1 MSELPLTL
9 SLVLRRAA
17 RIGGA
22 RPVVTARPEGG
33 ERRTWAQVTERAL
46 RLCGALRRLGVRPG
60 ERVATFGWNHHQH
73 LELLL
78 GVPLLGAIVHPINVR
93 LHPDDVVHVSR
104 EAEDAVV
111 FVDASLTP
119 VLAELRS
126 RLGHVRHWVVMGEE
140 AEVAPAFAGA
150 PRYEELLAAEA
161 PLENL
166 PEVDERTPASLCYT
180 SGTTGRPQGVEYSH
194 RSLVLHAMGALMV
207 DSMAV
212 SERDVVLPLAPF
224 FHANGWG
231 LPYSAAF
238 AGAALVLPGPRL
250 DAGSVAR
257 LIERERVTLAAA
269 VPTVWNAFEPVLRE
283 GKHELSSLRR
293 ILCGGAPLPMRTIQ
307 RFAEHGISFLHAWG
321 MTELGPSGTMARARE
336 EGFPEERLAPLATQG
351 AAVPGIELRVVDGA
365 GRELPWDGTSVG
377 ELETRGLWGASRYFR
392 GAAGE
397 ERFRDGWLRTG
408 DVATLDAHGAL
419 RIVDRTKDL
428 VKSGGEWIS
437 SVELENHLMAHPGV
451 KEVAVIAVAHEHWG
465 ERPVAVVVRQPESRV
480 SFEELVEHLRPRVAS
495 WWLPDAAHF
504 VAELPRTA
512 TGKVDKKVLRREY
525 APRAPGPPIREG

>member
-9 SLVLRRAA
+9 SLVLRRAS
-17 RIGGA
+17 RMGGSKW
-22 RPVVTARPEGG
+22 VVTALREGA
-33 ERRTWAQVTERAL
+33 ERRTWAQVAERAL
-46 RLCGALRRLGVRPG
+46 RLCGALKRLGVRPG

-78 GVPLLGAIVHPINVR
+78 GVPQLGACVHPINVR

-119 VLAELRS
+119 LLAEVRA
-126 RLGHVRHWVVMGEE
+126 RLPHVRHWVVMGEE
-140 AEVAPAFAGA
+140 GEVAPSFMGA
-150 PRYEELLAAEA
+150 PRYEELIAGEA
-161 PLENL
+161 PLEGL
-166 PEVDERTPASLCYT
+166 SEVDERTPASLCYT

-194 RSLVLHAMGALMV
+194 RALVLHAMGALMV

-224 FHANGWG
+224 FHASGWG
-231 LPYSAAF
+231 LPYSTAF
-238 AGAALVLPGPRL
+238 AGATLVLPGPRL
-250 DAGSVAR
+250 DAGSVAH

-321 MTELGPSGTMARARE
+321 MTELAPSGTMARARE
-336 EGFPEERLAPLATQG
+336 EGSPEERLAPLALQG
-351 AAVPGIELRVVDGA
+351 AAVPGIELRVVDSE
-365 GRELPWDGTSVG
+365 GRELPWDGASVG
-377 ELETRGLWGASRYFR
+377 ELEARGLWGASRYFK
-392 GAAGE
+392 GSEG
-397 ERFRDGWLRTG
+397 ERFRAGWLRTG
-408 DVATLDAHGAL
+408 DVATLDAQGAL

-451 KEVAVIAVAHEHWG
+451 KEVAVIAVPHEHWG

-480 SFEELVEHLRPRVAS
+480 SFEELVEHLRPRVAR

-504 VAELPRTA
+504 VAELPKTA
-512 TGKVDKKVLRREY
+512 TGKVDKKALRRVY
-525 APRAPGPPIREG
+525 ARSHAT